1 MAEKAQAP
9 TWGEGAVADR
19 LAELGLERPAVA
31 APVGSYVPAIRD
43 GDLVLTSGQLPF
55 VAGSLPATGKVG
67 AEVSAERARELARV
81 CAVNAV
87 AAVHELIG
95 ELDRVAQV
103 VKVVGFV
110 ASDPS
115 FTGQP
120 QVVNGASELL
130 AKAFGDNGQHARSAV
145 GVSVLPLDAPVE
157 VEIQV
162 AVNG

>member
-31 APVGSYVPAIRD
+31 APVGSYVPAIRG

-67 AEVSAERARELARV
+67 AEVSAERAKELARV

-95 ELDRVAQV
+95 DLDRVAQV

-120 QVVNGASELL
+120 GVLNGASDVL
-130 AKAFGDNGQHARSAV
+130 AEIFGEAGRHARSAV
-145 GVSVLPLDAPVE
+145 GVAVLPLDAPVE
-157 VEIQV
+157 VEITV
-162 AVNG
+162 RVR